1 VGITSTVG
9 VGTIGAL
16 VLCAAASALDVKS
29 GRIPNILTFGA
40 AAVGFVV
47 GATTHGLPGL
57 GQAAAGWVVG
67 CGLFLPFFLL
77 GGMGAGD
84 VKLLAALGAWLGP
97 STTLFVALYAGIAG
111 GVMAVIVSAARGY
124 MKQLINNL
132 WGLLIFWRIAGLQPM
147 PGLTLRT
154 ASSPRLPYALP
165 ISAGTVAALWFR

>member
-1 VGITSTVG
+1 VGFT
-9 VGTIGAL
+9 GTLGAVGAL
-16 VLCAAASALDVKS
+16 VLCAAASVLDVRS
-29 GRIPNILTFGA
+29 GRIPNILTLGA
-40 AAVGFVV
+40 AAAGFVV

-165 ISAGTVAALWFR
+165 ITAGTVAALWFR

>member
-1 VGITSTVG
+1 MGITVSA
-9 VGTIGAL
+9 GAL
-16 VLCAAASALDVKS
+16 GALLLCAAAASALDVKS
-29 GRIPNILTFGA
+29 GRIPNILTLGA
-40 AAVGFVV
+40 AALGLVV
-47 GATTHGLPGL
+47 GATHARPAGPRPG
-57 GQAAAGWVVG
+57 GGGWAVG

-97 STTLFVALYAGIAG
+97 STTLFVALYAGVAG
-111 GVMAVIVSAARGY
+111 GVMAVIVSVARGY
-124 MKQLINNL
+124 MKQLFTNL

-165 ISAGTVAALWFR
+165 IAAGTVAALWFR

>member
-1 VGITSTVG
+1 MGITVSGGAV
-9 VGTIGAL
+9 GAL
-16 VLCAAASALDVKS
+16 LLCAAASALDVKS
-29 GRIPNILTFGA
+29 SRIPNILTLGGA
-40 AAVGFVV
+40 ALGLVA

-97 STTLFVALYAGIAG
+97 STTLFVALYAGVAG
-111 GVMAVIVSAARGY
+111 GVMAVVVSLVRGY
-124 MKQLINNL
+124 MKHLVTNL
-132 WGLLIFWRIAGLQPM
+132 WGLLIYWRIAGLQPM

>member
-1 VGITSTVG
+1 M
-9 VGTIGAL
+9 
-16 VLCAAASALDVKS
+16 AAALD
-29 GRIPNILTFGA
+29 
-40 AAVGFVV
+40 
-47 GATTHGLPGL
+47 GLPGL
-57 GQAAAGWVVG
+57 GHALAGWAVG
-67 CGLFLPFFLL
+67 CALFLPFFLL

-97 STTLFVALYAGIAG
+97 STILFVALYAGVAG
-111 GVMAVIVSAARGY
+111 GVMAVMVSLARGY
-124 MKQLINNL
+124 MKQLFTNL